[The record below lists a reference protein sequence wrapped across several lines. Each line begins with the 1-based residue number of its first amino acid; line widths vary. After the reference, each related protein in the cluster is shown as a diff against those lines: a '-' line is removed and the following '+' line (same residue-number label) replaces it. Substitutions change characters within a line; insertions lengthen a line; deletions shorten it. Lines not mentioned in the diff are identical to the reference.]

1 MMNSFTFLMMI
12 SLGLRINGL
21 VKVLML
27 NVNRHFA
34 ISMKDASLFLI
45 RLDLSNYNLILWNI
59 TVFKLMSICMME
71 NYSVMIT
78 RANVSLE

>member
-1 MMNSFTFLMMI
+1 MMI